1 MKHVK
6 LTRDGKALAVQCRHH
21 EGKMTKEEAIRFKE
35 SWAAVN
41 RFMIEEERSKS
52 FEQRLKELGMLYRT
66 GKLLGWR
73 QRPPGEE
80 DAVRARWQ
88 TLREK
93 LGGKLVHG

>member
-1 MKHVK
+1 M
-6 LTRDGKALAVQCRHH
+6 ALAGQCRHH

-41 RFMIEEERSKS
+41 RLVIEEERSKS

-73 QRPPGEE
+73 QRPLGEE

-88 TLREK
+88 TLRER
-93 LGGKLVHG
+93 LGAN